1 MTAQRADIII
11 IEGKE
16 YPLFTN
22 PLEDYWTKKNP
33 KPPIGLPVT
42 SCWRGYIATWEIID
56 NILYLI
62 DITIRTPKGETG
74 LVYVFP
80 DTTDKIKATWYS
92 GELRIPQGD
101 CLHYE
106 HGGYESIYASD
117 WFISIEKGEVVSQR
131 YQTNYAQ
138 DINSRP
144 WECN

>member
-22 PLEDYWTKKNP
+22 PLEDYWSEKNP

-42 SCWRGYIATWEIID
+42 SCWRGYIATWEITD
-56 NILYLI
+56 KSLYLI
-62 DITIRTPKGETG
+62 DITVRTPDGDAGLDYIFPYTTG
-74 LVYVFP
+74 
-80 DTTDKIKATWYS
+80 KIKAIWYS

-101 CLHYE
+101 CLQYV

-117 WFISIEKGEVVSQR
+117 WMISIEKGEVVSQR
-131 YQTNYAQ
+131 YKANYAQ
-138 DINSRP
+138 NIDSRP